1 MSPRARSARPARSTA
16 EQVSFA
22 VASAVV
28 LAIAVAIAVL
38 GARDTRPPE
47 LTVSVVGEPR
57 TRGASTYVTADV
69 RNSGRTAAE
78 EVQVVA
84 ELLEGGEATPVGEQ
98 VVSFLAG
105 GATSTVVFV
114 LSEAD
119 LSGLSVRVQ
128 SYTESG

>member
-1 MSPRARSARPARSTA
+1 MSPRATKAQPSRSTA
-16 EQVSFA
+16 ERVSFA

-28 LAIAVAIAVL
+28 LAIAAAIVVL
-38 GARDTRPPE
+38 GTRDARPPE

-69 RNSGRTAAE
+69 RNSGNTAAE

-84 ELLEGGEATPVGEQ
+84 ELVEGGEATPVGEQ
-98 VVSFLAG
+98 IVSFLAG

-114 LSEAD
+114 LDETD

-128 SYTESG
+128 SYTESR